1 MPFISVFDVLGP
13 NMIGPSSSHTAGAA
27 RIGRVAHS
35 LLGEKPVEVLRLLSS
50 QVDFPEQKYL
60 FTSFN
65 GAWAREFEAVR
76 TECGPGT
83 IVGGSRTGCSSNRAN
98 PFVMLESRGTD
109 EVHGECYGFHLLY
122 SGDHFECACGNAYG
136 KLRFLHGIQPEGFSW
151 RLEPGEGFCAPE
163 AAMTYGW
170 GAAEMS
176 GNLHA
181 FIREHVVRGWWKR
194 RARPVLVNSWESFYF
209 RFTQK
214 DLLRLARRGKALGA
228 ELFRVERYV
237 ELVLSYLRLGG
248 TSTDYVIR
256 QVDVDN
262 VLRQAAR
269 KYAPLFIRG
278 KVSLELNETGLR
290 ALSDEKWLQLVIEQ
304 VLSNAV
310 KYAPGGHVKVWSEG
324 ERLFIQDDG
333 VGIAAE
339 DLPRIFERGFTG
351 YNGRMDKRA
360 TGIGLYLSQ
369 EICRKLGHT
378 ITVESELGKGTRVTV
393 GLARPYLEVE

>member
-1 MPFISVFDVLGP
+1 MRIVWGYLKCRCWPLLLLGACTGVFAWVLTLYQLPAEAAGYGGLLCL
-13 NMIGPSSSHTAGAA
+13 IILLTAGLTDFF
-27 RIGRVAHS
+27 RWRR
-35 LLGEKPVEVLRLLSS
+35 KVL
-50 QVDFPEQKYL
+50 F
-60 FTSFN
+60 
-65 GAWAREFEAVR
+65 
-76 TECGPGT
+76 
-83 IVGGSRTGCSSNRAN
+83 
-98 PFVMLESRGTD
+98 LESLRGQAA
-109 EVHGECYGFHLLY
+109 LLM
-122 SGDHFECACGNAYG
+122 S
-136 KLRFLHGIQPEGFSW
+136 LVPEP
-151 RLEPGEGFCAPE
+151 REPGE
-163 AAMTYGW
+163 AAY
-170 GAAEMS
+170 
-176 GNLHA
+176 
-181 FIREHVVRGWWKR
+181 RELLLELDEDRRTAVSALDARMRESVDYYTMWVHQIKTPISAMRLILQEDESERG
-194 RARPVLVNSWESFYF
+194 RALS
-209 RFTQK
+209 
-214 DLLRLARRGKALGA
+214 A

-248 TSTDYVIR
+248 ASTDYVIR

-290 ALSDEKWLQLVIEQ
+290 ALSDEKWLQLVVEQ

-324 ERLFIQDDG
+324 EQLFIQDDG

-360 TGIGLYLSQ
+360 TGIGLYLSR

>member
-1 MPFISVFDVLGP
+1 MRIVWGYLKCRCWPLLLLGACTGVFAWVLTLYQLPAEAAGYGGLLCL
-13 NMIGPSSSHTAGAA
+13 IILLTAGLMDFFRWRRKVLFLESLRGQAA
-27 RIGRVAHS
+27 LLIS
-35 LLGEKPVEVLRLLSS
+35 LVPEPGDLGEAAYRELLLELDEDRRTAVSALDARTRESVDYYTMWVHQIKTPISAMRLIL
-50 QVDFPEQKYL
+50 QED
-60 FTSFN
+60 
-65 GAWAREFEAVR
+65 
-76 TECGPGT
+76 
-83 IVGGSRTGCSSNRAN
+83 
-98 PFVMLESRGTD
+98 ESERG
-109 EVHGECYGFHLLY
+109 
-122 SGDHFECACGNAYG
+122 
-136 KLRFLHGIQPEGFSW
+136 R
-151 RLEPGEGFCAPE
+151 
-163 AAMTYGW
+163 
-170 GAAEMS
+170 
-176 GNLHA
+176 
-181 FIREHVVRGWWKR
+181 
-194 RARPVLVNSWESFYF
+194 
-209 RFTQK
+209 
-214 DLLRLARRGKALGA
+214 ALGA

-324 ERLFIQDDG
+324 ERLLVQDDG

>member
-1 MPFISVFDVLGP
+1 MRIVWGYLKCRCWPLLLLGACTGVFAWVLTLYQLPAEAAGYGGLLCL
-13 NMIGPSSSHTAGAA
+13 IILLTAGLTDFF
-27 RIGRVAHS
+27 RWRR
-35 LLGEKPVEVLRLLSS
+35 KVL
-50 QVDFPEQKYL
+50 F
-60 FTSFN
+60 
-65 GAWAREFEAVR
+65 
-76 TECGPGT
+76 
-83 IVGGSRTGCSSNRAN
+83 
-98 PFVMLESRGTD
+98 LESLRGQAA
-109 EVHGECYGFHLLY
+109 LLM
-122 SGDHFECACGNAYG
+122 S
-136 KLRFLHGIQPEGFSW
+136 LVPEP
-151 RLEPGEGFCAPE
+151 REPGE
-163 AAMTYGW
+163 AAY
-170 GAAEMS
+170 
-176 GNLHA
+176 
-181 FIREHVVRGWWKR
+181 RELLLELDEDRRTAVSALDARMRESVDYYTMWVHQIKTPISAMRLILQEDESERG
-194 RARPVLVNSWESFYF
+194 RALS
-209 RFTQK
+209 
-214 DLLRLARRGKALGA
+214 A

-248 TSTDYVIR
+248 ASMDYVIR

-278 KVSLELNETGLR
+278 KVSLELSETGLR
-290 ALSDEKWLQLVIEQ
+290 ALSDEKWLQLVVEQ

-310 KYAPGGHVKVWSEG
+310 KYAPGGHVKVWSDG

-378 ITVESELGKGTRVTV
+378 ITVESELGKGTRVTL

>member
-1 MPFISVFDVLGP
+1 MRIVWGYLKCRCWPLLLLGACTGVFAWVLTLYQLPAEAAGYGGLLCL
-13 NMIGPSSSHTAGAA
+13 IILLTAGLTDFF
-27 RIGRVAHS
+27 RWRR
-35 LLGEKPVEVLRLLSS
+35 KVL
-50 QVDFPEQKYL
+50 F
-60 FTSFN
+60 
-65 GAWAREFEAVR
+65 
-76 TECGPGT
+76 
-83 IVGGSRTGCSSNRAN
+83 
-98 PFVMLESRGTD
+98 LESLRGQAA
-109 EVHGECYGFHLLY
+109 LLM
-122 SGDHFECACGNAYG
+122 S
-136 KLRFLHGIQPEGFSW
+136 LVPEP
-151 RLEPGEGFCAPE
+151 REPGE
-163 AAMTYGW
+163 AAY
-170 GAAEMS
+170 
-176 GNLHA
+176 
-181 FIREHVVRGWWKR
+181 RELLLELDEDRRTAVSALDARMRESVDYYTMWVHQIKTPISAMRLILQEDESERG
-194 RARPVLVNSWESFYF
+194 RALS
-209 RFTQK
+209 
-214 DLLRLARRGKALGA
+214 A

-248 TSTDYVIR
+248 ASTDYVIR

-324 ERLFIQDDG
+324 ERLLVQDDG
-333 VGIAAE
+333 AGIAAE

>member
-1 MPFISVFDVLGP
+1 MRIVWGYLKCRCWPLLLLGACTGVFAWVLTLYQLPAEAAGYGGLLCL
-13 NMIGPSSSHTAGAA
+13 IILLTAGLMDFFRWRRKVLFLESLRGQAA
-27 RIGRVAHS
+27 LLIS
-35 LLGEKPVEVLRLLSS
+35 LVPEPGDLGEAAYRELLLELDEDRRTAVSALDARTRESVDYYTMWVHQIKTPISAMRLIL
-50 QVDFPEQKYL
+50 QED
-60 FTSFN
+60 
-65 GAWAREFEAVR
+65 
-76 TECGPGT
+76 
-83 IVGGSRTGCSSNRAN
+83 
-98 PFVMLESRGTD
+98 ESERG
-109 EVHGECYGFHLLY
+109 
-122 SGDHFECACGNAYG
+122 
-136 KLRFLHGIQPEGFSW
+136 R
-151 RLEPGEGFCAPE
+151 
-163 AAMTYGW
+163 
-170 GAAEMS
+170 
-176 GNLHA
+176 
-181 FIREHVVRGWWKR
+181 
-194 RARPVLVNSWESFYF
+194 
-209 RFTQK
+209 
-214 DLLRLARRGKALGA
+214 ALGA

-290 ALSDEKWLQLVIEQ
+290 ALSDEKWLQLVVEQ

-310 KYAPGGHVKVWSEG
+310 KYAPCGHVKVWSEG
-324 ERLFIQDDG
+324 EQLFIQDDG

>member
-1 MPFISVFDVLGP
+1 MRIVWGYLKCRCWPLLLLGACTGVFAWVLTLYQLPAEAAGYGGLLCL
-13 NMIGPSSSHTAGAA
+13 IILLTAGLTDFF
-27 RIGRVAHS
+27 RWRR
-35 LLGEKPVEVLRLLSS
+35 KVL
-50 QVDFPEQKYL
+50 F
-60 FTSFN
+60 
-65 GAWAREFEAVR
+65 
-76 TECGPGT
+76 
-83 IVGGSRTGCSSNRAN
+83 
-98 PFVMLESRGTD
+98 LESLRGQAA
-109 EVHGECYGFHLLY
+109 LLM
-122 SGDHFECACGNAYG
+122 S
-136 KLRFLHGIQPEGFSW
+136 LVPEP
-151 RLEPGEGFCAPE
+151 REPGE
-163 AAMTYGW
+163 AAY
-170 GAAEMS
+170 
-176 GNLHA
+176 
-181 FIREHVVRGWWKR
+181 RELLLELDEDRRTAVSALDARMRESVDYYTMWVHQIKTPISAMRLILQEDESERG
-194 RARPVLVNSWESFYF
+194 RALS
-209 RFTQK
+209 
-214 DLLRLARRGKALGA
+214 A

-248 TSTDYVIR
+248 ASTDYVIR

-290 ALSDEKWLQLVIEQ
+290 ALSDEKWLQLVVEQ

-360 TGIGLYLSQ
+360 TGIGLYLSR

-378 ITVESELGKGTRVTV
+378 ITVESELGKGTRVTL

>member
-1 MPFISVFDVLGP
+1 MRIVWGYLKCRCWPLLLLGACTGVFAWVLTLYQLPAEAAGYGGLLCL
-13 NMIGPSSSHTAGAA
+13 IILLTAGLTDFF
-27 RIGRVAHS
+27 RWRR
-35 LLGEKPVEVLRLLSS
+35 KVL
-50 QVDFPEQKYL
+50 F
-60 FTSFN
+60 
-65 GAWAREFEAVR
+65 
-76 TECGPGT
+76 
-83 IVGGSRTGCSSNRAN
+83 
-98 PFVMLESRGTD
+98 LESLRGQAA
-109 EVHGECYGFHLLY
+109 LLM
-122 SGDHFECACGNAYG
+122 S
-136 KLRFLHGIQPEGFSW
+136 LVPEP
-151 RLEPGEGFCAPE
+151 REPGE
-163 AAMTYGW
+163 AAY
-170 GAAEMS
+170 
-176 GNLHA
+176 
-181 FIREHVVRGWWKR
+181 RELLLELDEDRRTAVSALDARMRESVDYYTMWVHQIKTPISAMRLILQEDESERG
-194 RARPVLVNSWESFYF
+194 RALS
-209 RFTQK
+209 
-214 DLLRLARRGKALGA
+214 A

-248 TSTDYVIR
+248 ASTDYVIR

-290 ALSDEKWLQLVIEQ
+290 ALSDEKWLQLVVEQ

-324 ERLFIQDDG
+324 ERLLVQDDG